1 MKTCKRCKEGIPA
14 GRVRCICASG
24 GRRRALLLDEDAEPA
39 PAPEPPK
46 KRGAQFAPRPDGIE
60 GKMDLYAWR
69 AEQGLPLFE
78 E

>member
-1 MKTCKRCKEGIPA
+1 MKTCKRCKAEIPA

-39 PAPEPPK
+39 PEPPK

-60 GKMDLYAWR
+60 GRMDLYAWR